1 MGSEWKN
8 IPLGDL
14 ITLQRGHDL
23 PSQDRE
29 DGDVPIMGSSGLTG
43 YHSQAKCEGPGVV
56 VGRSGNS
63 MGVVS
68 FCEVDYWPLNTALYI
83 TDFKGNDP
91 RYIYYLLSLIDF
103 DKFDSGSAQKSLN
116 RNAVYPYEVWATD
129 NKDEQ
134 KSIGQLLEAYEKK
147 IALNRQINTTLESM
161 AQALFKSWFV
171 DFDPVIDNALAAGN
185 EIPDALQKRA
195 AARREALHQQTNK
208 TTGAKGAS
216 GSEQALL
223 NGRLPAEIQQLFP
236 DRFVFTEE
244 MGWVP
249 EGWEVKK
256 LGDFAEKISKGTT
269 PSKAVLEQATGDNS
283 IPFIK
288 VKDLDDFG
296 DIKLDSLEMIPDS
309 VHAGALKRS
318 ILKVNDVL
326 FSIAGTIGRVAIVPS
341 HLHNS
346 NTNQAVAFV
355 RPEKQS
361 MGAYITM
368 LLRSEQIQGLVNSRI
383 VQAVQ
388 ANFSLTELAGI
399 PVLDAGTPIFDQWH
413 EQSKAWFSAIALNRD
428 SSVCLSNLRD
438 SLLPKLLSGQ
448 ITISDAEQQLA
459 EVL

>member
-1 MGSEWKN
+1 MGSDWKN
-8 IPLGDL
+8 IPLGNL

-103 DKFDSGSAQKSLN
+103 DKFNSGSAQKSLN

-134 KSIGQLLEAYEKK
+134 KSIGQLLEEYEKK

-195 AARREALHQQTNK
+195 ARREALRQQTNK
-208 TTGAKGAS
+208 TANKTTGTKGAS
-216 GSEQALL
+216 GSEQALP
-223 NGRLPAEIQQLFP
+223 NGRLPSEIQQLFP
-236 DRFVFTEE
+236 DAFVFTDE

-249 EGWEVKK
+249 EGWEVGVLEDLLVLQRGFDLPKSSRTDGIYPLMAASGQDGTHNESKVPGPGITTGRSGK
-256 LGDFAEKISKGTT
+256 LGEVCFVERDFWPLNTTLWVKEFRRSSPYHAFYLLKSMDLEKYNSGSAVPTLNRNYIHNVSALL
-269 PSKAVLEQATGDNS
+269 PSKNVIAAYDKFVSGCYSKKYDN
-283 IPFIK
+283 
-288 VKDLDDFG
+288 D
-296 DIKLDSLEMIPDS
+296 
-309 VHAGALKRS
+309 
-318 ILKVNDVL
+318 
-326 FSIAGTIGRVAIVPS
+326 
-341 HLHNS
+341 
-346 NTNQAVAFV
+346 
-355 RPEKQS
+355 
-361 MGAYITM
+361 
-368 LLRSEQIQGLVNSRI
+368 EQIK
-383 VQAVQ
+383 
-388 ANFSLTELAGI
+388 SLA
-399 PVLDAGTPIFDQWH
+399 
-413 EQSKAWFSAIALNRD
+413 
-428 SSVCLSNLRD
+428 NLRD

-448 ITISDAEQQLA
+448 ITIPDAEQQLA